1 MKLIISDADNTDL
14 EAMKQLLEENG
25 IPAFINGKNTSR
37 IMPFIITKASLW
49 VHLSEQANEALIL
62 INNPEYEV
70 KNKVDMDEYYKIKKE
85 FEKDTRNL
93 NNALVILG
101 FFIVSIMLGMFIL
114 IKLLQWI
121 KT

>member
-49 VHLSEQANEALIL
+49 VHLSEQANEALLL
-62 INNPEYEV
+62 INNHDYEV

>member
-37 IMPFIITKASLW
+37 IMSFIITKASLW
-49 VHLSEQANEALIL
+49 VHLSEQANEALLL
-62 INNPEYEV
+62 INNHDYEV